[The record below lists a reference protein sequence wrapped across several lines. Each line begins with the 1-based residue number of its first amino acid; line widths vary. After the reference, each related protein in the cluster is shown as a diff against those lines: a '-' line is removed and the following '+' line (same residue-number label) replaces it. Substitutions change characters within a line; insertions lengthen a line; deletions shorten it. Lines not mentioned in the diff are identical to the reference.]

1 MASVP
6 QLGERGG
13 GWVVIQFALIPA
25 VIAVGL
31 VAPGWPDGVV
41 GFLKVVGAV
50 LAFAGGAV
58 VFLAAR
64 ALGSNLT
71 PFPRP
76 VEDGKVTDTGP
87 YAVVRHPIY
96 SGGLLFLGG
105 FALAFSPWAL
115 ALTAVLGVVWALKAV
130 VEERYLVVR
139 HPGYADYAAR
149 TRFRL
154 VPFVY

>member
-13 GWVVIQFALIPA
+13 GWVVLQFVLIPL
-25 VIAVGL
+25 VILVGL
-31 VAPGWPDGVV
+31 VAGGWPHDVAIA
-41 GFLKVVGAV
+41 LKTVGAV

-58 VFLAAR
+58 IFLAAR

-76 VEDGKVTDTGP
+76 LETGRVTETGP
-87 YAVVRHPIY
+87 YRVVRHPIY
-96 SGGLLFLGG
+96 SGGVLFVVGYG
-105 FALAFSPWAL
+105 LAFSPWAL
-115 ALTAVLGVVWALKAV
+115 ALAVLLAIVWGLKSI
-130 VEERYLVVR
+130 VEERFLSLQY
-139 HPGYADYAAR
+139 PAYAEYCTR
-149 TRFRL
+149 TRYRL